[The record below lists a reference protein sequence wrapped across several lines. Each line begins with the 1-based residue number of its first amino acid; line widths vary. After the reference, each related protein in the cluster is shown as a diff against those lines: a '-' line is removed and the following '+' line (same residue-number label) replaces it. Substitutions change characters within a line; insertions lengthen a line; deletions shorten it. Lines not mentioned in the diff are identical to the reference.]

1 MTKKTLNEKS
11 VIFNKKGKKG
21 ERRLKNYRP
30 LSLLSICGKI
40 FKTLLFNNRM
50 IKFLL
55 KTNLLYQISPDLN
68 CVIFALISFYL
79 LLTISESFAVGLEVR
94 SILLDISK
102 AFDKVWYDG
111 ISFKLT
117 QNRILR
123 NLLNFLHDFL
133 EERKQIV
140 VFNGQV
146 CI

>member
-11 VIFNKKGKKG
+11 IIFNKKGKNG

>member
-11 VIFNKKGKKG
+11 VIFNKKGKNG

-40 FKTLLFNNRM
+40 FKTLFNNRM

>member
-11 VIFNKKGKKG
+11 VIFNKKGKNG

-79 LLTISESFAVGLEVR
+79 SLTISESFAVGLEVR

-146 CI
+146 SI

>member
-11 VIFNKKGKKG
+11 VIFNKKGKNG

-79 LLTISESFAVGLEVR
+79 SLTISESFAVGLEVR
-94 SILLDISK
+94 SILLDTSK

-146 CI
+146 SI

>member
-79 LLTISESFAVGLEVR
+79 SLTISESFAVGLEVR

>member
-11 VIFNKKGKKG
+11 VIFNKKGKNG

-79 LLTISESFAVGLEVR
+79 SLTISESFAVGLEVR

>member
-1 MTKKTLNEKS
+1 
-11 VIFNKKGKKG
+11 
-21 ERRLKNYRP
+21 
-30 LSLLSICGKI
+30 
-40 FKTLLFNNRM
+40 M

-79 LLTISESFAVGLEVR
+79 SLTISESFVVRLEVR

-102 AFDKVWYDG
+102 AFDTVWYDG

-133 EERKQIV
+133 KERKQIV
-140 VFNGQV
+140 VLNGQV
-146 CI
+146 SIWIMLEYLRVPSLVLYCFWFTLMILQKVSLPIQSYL

>member
-11 VIFNKKGKKG
+11 VIFNKKGKNG

-30 LSLLSICGKI
+30 LSLLSICRKI

>member
-1 MTKKTLNEKS
+1 
-11 VIFNKKGKKG
+11 
-21 ERRLKNYRP
+21 
-30 LSLLSICGKI
+30 
-40 FKTLLFNNRM
+40 M

-79 LLTISESFAVGLEVR
+79 SLTISESFVVGIEVR

-102 AFDKVWYDG
+102 AFDTVWYDG

-117 QNRILR
+117 QNRTLR

-133 EERKQIV
+133 KERKQIV
-140 VFNGQV
+140 VLNGQV
-146 CI
+146 SIWIMLEYLRVPSLVLYCFWFTLMILQKVPLPIQSYL

>member
-11 VIFNKKGKKG
+11 VIFNKKGKNG

-40 FKTLLFNNRM
+40 FKTLLFNNRV

-79 LLTISESFAVGLEVR
+79 LLTISESLPSGLKLEVFSLIYQKHLIR
-94 SILLDISK
+94 CGMMVSAS
-102 AFDKVWYDG
+102 
-111 ISFKLT
+111 
-117 QNRILR
+117 N
-123 NLLNFLHDFL
+123 
-133 EERKQIV
+133 
-140 VFNGQV
+140 
-146 CI
+146 

>member
-146 CI
+146 SI

>member
-1 MTKKTLNEKS
+1 
-11 VIFNKKGKKG
+11 
-21 ERRLKNYRP
+21 
-30 LSLLSICGKI
+30 
-40 FKTLLFNNRM
+40 M

-79 LLTISESFAVGLEVR
+79 SLTISESFVVRLEVR

-102 AFDKVWYDG
+102 AFDTVWYDG

-133 EERKQIV
+133 KERKQIV
-140 VFNGQV
+140 VLNGQV
-146 CI
+146 SIWIILEYLRVPSLVLYCFWFTLMILQKVSLPIQSYL

>member
-11 VIFNKKGKKG
+11 VIFNKKGKNG

-79 LLTISESFAVGLEVR
+79 LLTVSESFAVGLEVR

>member
-102 AFDKVWYDG
+102 AFDKMWYDG

-146 CI
+146 SI

>member
-79 LLTISESFAVGLEVR
+79 SLTISESFAVGLEVR

-111 ISFKLT
+111 SSFKLT

>member
-11 VIFNKKGKKG
+11 IIFNKKGKNG

-30 LSLLSICGKI
+30 LLLLSICGKI

>member
-79 LLTISESFAVGLEVR
+79 SLTISESFAVGLEVR

-146 CI
+146 SI

>member
-11 VIFNKKGKKG
+11 VIFNKKGKNG

-146 CI
+146 SI

>member
-40 FKTLLFNNRM
+40 FKTLFNNRM

-79 LLTISESFAVGLEVR
+79 SLTISESFAVGLEVR

-146 CI
+146 SI

>member
-11 VIFNKKGKKG
+11 VIFNKKGKNG

-123 NLLNFLHDFL
+123 NLLNFLHNFL

-146 CI
+146 SI

>member
-11 VIFNKKGKKG
+11 VIFNKKGKNG

-40 FKTLLFNNRM
+40 FKTLLFNNRV

>member
-11 VIFNKKGKKG
+11 VIFNKKGKNG

-102 AFDKVWYDG
+102 AFDKMWYDG

>member
-1 MTKKTLNEKS
+1 
-11 VIFNKKGKKG
+11 
-21 ERRLKNYRP
+21 
-30 LSLLSICGKI
+30 
-40 FKTLLFNNRM
+40 M

-79 LLTISESFAVGLEVR
+79 SLTISESFVVGIEVR

-102 AFDKVWYDG
+102 AFDTVWYDG

-133 EERKQIV
+133 NEKKQIV
-140 VFNGQV
+140 VLNGQV
-146 CI
+146 SIWIMLEYLRVPSLVLYCFWFTLMILQKVSLPIQSYL

>member
-11 VIFNKKGKKG
+11 VIFNKKGKNG

-50 IKFLL
+50 IKYLL

-79 LLTISESFAVGLEVR
+79 SLTISESFAVGLEVR

-102 AFDKVWYDG
+102 AFDKMWYDG

>member
-1 MTKKTLNEKS
+1 
-11 VIFNKKGKKG
+11 
-21 ERRLKNYRP
+21 
-30 LSLLSICGKI
+30 
-40 FKTLLFNNRM
+40 M

-79 LLTISESFAVGLEVR
+79 SLTISESFVVGIEVR

-102 AFDKVWYDG
+102 AFDTVWYDG

-133 EERKQIV
+133 KERKQIV
-140 VFNGQV
+140 VLNGQV
-146 CI
+146 SI

>member
-11 VIFNKKGKKG
+11 IIFNKKGKNG

-102 AFDKVWYDG
+102 AFDKV
-111 ISFKLT
+111 
-117 QNRILR
+117 
-123 NLLNFLHDFL
+123 
-133 EERKQIV
+133 
-140 VFNGQV
+140 
-146 CI
+146 

>member
-11 VIFNKKGKKG
+11 VIFNKKGKNG

-117 QNRILR
+117 QNGILR

>member
-11 VIFNKKGKKG
+11 VIFNKKGKNG

-133 EERKQIV
+133 EETKQIV

>member
-11 VIFNKKGKKG
+11 VIFNKKGKNG

>member
-79 LLTISESFAVGLEVR
+79 SLTISESFAVGLEVR

-123 NLLNFLHDFL
+123 NLLNFLHNFL

-146 CI
+146 SI

>member
-11 VIFNKKGKKG
+11 VIFNKKGKNG

-40 FKTLLFNNRM
+40 FKTLFNNRM

-79 LLTISESFAVGLEVR
+79 SLTISESFAVGLEVR

-146 CI
+146 SI

>member
-79 LLTISESFAVGLEVR
+79 SLTISESFAVGLEVR

-140 VFNGQV
+140 AFNGQV
-146 CI
+146 SI

>member
-11 VIFNKKGKKG
+11 VIFNKKGKNG

-40 FKTLLFNNRM
+40 FKTLFNNRM

-79 LLTISESFAVGLEVR
+79 SLTISESFAVGLEVR

>member
-30 LSLLSICGKI
+30 LSLLSICVKI

-133 EERKQIV
+133 
-140 VFNGQV
+140 
-146 CI
+146 

>member
-1 MTKKTLNEKS
+1 
-11 VIFNKKGKKG
+11 
-21 ERRLKNYRP
+21 
-30 LSLLSICGKI
+30 
-40 FKTLLFNNRM
+40 M

-79 LLTISESFAVGLEVR
+79 SLTISESFVVGLEVR

-102 AFDKVWYDG
+102 AFDTVWYDG

-133 EERKQIV
+133 KERKQIV
-140 VFNGQV
+140 VLNGQV
-146 CI
+146 SIWIMLEYLRVPSLVLYCFWFTLMILQKVSLPIQSYL